1 MGSRVKWK
9 AKREELLNSTIK
21 QQELY
26 NLNNREKRNQKN
38 EQILRYLLKDKK
50 KSNIYV
56 IEVPEREEK

>member
-56 IEVPEREEK
+56 IEVLEREEK